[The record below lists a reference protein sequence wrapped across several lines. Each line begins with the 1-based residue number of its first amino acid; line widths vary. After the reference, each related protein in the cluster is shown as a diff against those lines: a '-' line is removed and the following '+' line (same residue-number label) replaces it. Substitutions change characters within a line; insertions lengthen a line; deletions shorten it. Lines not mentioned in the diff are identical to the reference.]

1 MDLAYGHIFGI
12 KERGN
17 ELNLQVKTKDYYV
30 ISPNVGVET
39 KYVFPVGLTHQ
50 MFVKADAEV
59 NYDVTKLYRET
70 NKARIKDSSKG
81 YYKLSEPERR
91 RGRATVGAE
100 LGLEK
105 ENTYGVTFRA
115 EYQGLR
121 KKDLNYG
128 VKFNYKF

>member
-1 MDLAYGHIFGI
+1 
-12 KERGN
+12 
-17 ELNLQVKTKDYYV
+17 
-30 ISPNVGVET
+30 
-39 KYVFPVGLTHQ
+39 